1 MTDADLWGGL
11 EDDRQDDEEPE
22 LSESVPIEPPT
33 FDAPTRP
40 ALETLSRDQRE
51 LLRSWL
57 AGFADRADLLR
68 WCHEATVATLG
79 QLPPEWHRDRLM
91 SLSELSTLVV
101 DERERRRWLDEDAL
115 LDRERAREWRL
126 AVASTDLIP
135 ACQTALRRI
144 RWSAVEY
151 TSDHDDDNPA
161 YVDVDDQDEPAM
173 RPGLG
178 ETAERQRWVVDRG
191 LEGFDSRD
199 EIVESWIPVAIHAS
213 FGELDES
220 LASAFWSEQPLRAMF
235 VDRDDR
241 AAQFYRESFL
251 AVEFLPAFNRAVEQ
265 LADRSGEAVSGGETT
280 DHSPVRYPSR

>member
-1 MTDADLWGGL
+1 MTEPVVEAETDAE
-11 EDDRQDDEEPE
+11 EDPPDAGVHQA
-22 LSESVPIEPPT
+22 IEPPT

-51 LLRSWL
+51 LLQSWL

-91 SLSELSTLVV
+91 SLSELTTLVV
-101 DERERRRWLDEDAL
+101 VDEQRRRWLDEDAL
-115 LDRERAREWRL
+115 LDPDRAREWRL
-126 AVASTDLIP
+126 AVASTDLVP

-151 TSDHDDDNPA
+151 TNDADDDNPA
-161 YVDVDDQDEPAM
+161 FVDVEDQDEPAM

-178 ETAERQRWVVDRG
+178 ETATRQRWVVDRG

-199 EIVESWIPVAIHAS
+199 EIVETWLPYAIHAS
-213 FGELDES
+213 FGELDED
-220 LASAFWSEQPLRAMF
+220 LASAFWSEQPLREMF
-235 VDRDDR
+235 VERDDR
-241 AAQFYRESFL
+241 AAKFYRESFL
-251 AVEFLPAFNRAVEQ
+251 ALEFLPAFNRAVEQ
-265 LADRSGEAVSGGETT
+265 LADRAGEAVSGGETT
-280 DHSPVRYPSR
+280 DHSPTTYPSR

>member
-1 MTDADLWGGL
+1 MTNAITWGVDPDVDEDSDAGTSPRID
-11 EDDRQDDEEPE
+11 
-22 LSESVPIEPPT
+22 PPS
-33 FDAPTRP
+33 FNKPTRP

-57 AGFADRADLLR
+57 AGFADRAGLLR
-68 WCHEATVATLG
+68 WCHEATIATLG

-91 SLSELSTLVV
+91 SLSELTTLVV
-101 DERERRRWLDEDAL
+101 VDAERERWLDQDAL
-115 LDRERAREWRL
+115 LDAERAREWRL
-126 AVASTDLIP
+126 AVASSDLIP

-161 YVDVDDQDEPAM
+161 YVDVADQDEPAM

-178 ETAERQRWVVDRG
+178 ETATRQRWVIERG
-191 LEGFDSRD
+191 LAGFDSRD

-220 LASAFWSEQPLRAMF
+220 LASAFWSERPLRAMF
-235 VDRDDR
+235 VDRDDP

-251 AVEFLPAFNRAVEQ
+251 ALEFLPAFNAAVEQ
-265 LADRSGEAVSGGETT
+265 LADRAGEAVSGGEKT
-280 DHSPVRYPSR
+280 DHSPAKYPTR